1 MITPTVPVSAV
12 PVDSVGPPKPDP
24 ATPAATMST
33 TGLWGGRSPAAAADS
48 VWVPVTSGAL
58 ILVAGAMT
66 LATGQPWLFAALG
79 PTAVVIAASP
89 GHPTTRFHAIVLGHL
104 TALLCGWVAVLL
116 LGAGDAPSFLG
127 GHGLAVS
134 RVWAGAFAVG
144 MTALIQPSVRAYHPP
159 AAATALLITLGAYR
173 ATWSTALSMMA
184 GVLVVALV
192 GEWLQRVRLRERRVR
207 AGVTLSS

>member
-1 MITPTVPVSAV
+1 MITPTVPLSTVAPPDAPKASRGERIAAGV
-12 PVDSVGPPKPDP
+12 TGSV
-24 ATPAATMST
+24 

-48 VWVPVTSGAL
+48 VWVPATSGAL

-104 TALLCGWVAVLL
+104 VALVCGWIAVLL
-116 LGAGDAPSFLG
+116 LGAAHAPAVLG
-127 GHGLAVS
+127 GHDIGVA
-134 RVWAGAFAVG
+134 RVWAGAFAVA

-173 ATWSTALSMMA
+173 ASWSTTMSMMA
-184 GVLVVALV
+184 GVVVVALV

-207 AGVTLSS
+207 PGVN